1 MFVSM
6 GPFVPAGSPAGG
18 HSPCA
23 GGRIHPGPGF
33 IFRACLATL
42 VRLPPFHHYFLF
54 FFGFSPS
61 FSSLLLNSCLS
72 ETLSLGP
79 RSTVV
84 TMATE
89 AFLLPPC

>member
-1 MFVSM
+1 MLV
-6 GPFVPAGSPAGG
+6 GG
-18 HSPCA
+18 FYSWL
-23 GGRIHPGPGF
+23 PGF

-42 VRLPPFHHYFLF
+42 VRLLLAISPFFF
-54 FFGFSPS
+54 FFGFSP
-61 FSSLLLNSCLS
+61 LLFFTSLNSCLS

>member
-1 MFVSM
+1 MLV
-6 GPFVPAGSPAGG
+6 GG
-18 HSPCA
+18 FYSWL
-23 GGRIHPGPGF
+23 PGF
-33 IFRACLATL
+33 IFRACLAAL
-42 VRLPPFHHYFLF
+42 VGLLLAISPF
-54 FFGFSPS
+54 FFFFLG
-61 FSSLLLNSCLS
+61 FSSLLFFTSLNSCLS